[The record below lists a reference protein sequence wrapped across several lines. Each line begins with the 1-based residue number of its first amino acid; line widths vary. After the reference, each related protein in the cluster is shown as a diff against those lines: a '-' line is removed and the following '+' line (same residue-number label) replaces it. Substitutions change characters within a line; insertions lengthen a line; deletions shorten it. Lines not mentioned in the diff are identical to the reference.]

1 MPELRENEQKTLL
14 ALENLKGKA
23 PVDQIIK
30 TSGLA
35 HAAVMR
41 AALTLTEKKLTTTHE
56 TKQTLILLNE
66 EGRRYAEVGLPERR
80 LLNSLVKL
88 GGEAK
93 VNSAVEE
100 ADLEKKFMS
109 VALGWLNRKGWA
121 TIQRGVLKSLKEPQL
136 GEDEKLLQLLAE
148 KGSLTVE
155 GLNPKMQ

>member
-14 ALENLKGKA
+14 ALEKLKGKA
-23 PVDQIIK
+23 PVDQIIE

-56 TKQTLILLNE
+56 TNQTLIMLNE
-66 EGRRYAEVGLPERR
+66 EGRRYAEIGLPERR

-100 ADLEKKFMS
+100 AGLE
-109 VALGWLNRKGWA
+109 
-121 TIQRGVLKSLKEPQL
+121 
-136 GEDEKLLQLLAE
+136 
-148 KGSLTVE
+148 
-155 GLNPKMQ
+155 